1 MTELLLRSELAPLA
15 EQQRRLRLRQRLAL
29 CWGGATVL
37 GLGLLGL
44 RYAGAIS
51 TTGLGI
57 ALAVAAVGCAFFIR
71 SRVAGQ
77 QPDFRQIARDIEQ
90 RHPDL
95 HTVLLTAVEQGRD
108 PESGRLNFL
117 QERVITGA
125 LTEIKKREQLAA
137 VAPRHLFLAQAVH
150 LTALAAFV
158 VVLFNTIEFKREGQS
173 SAAAPLVKVDNRIT
187 VTPGDASVERGTPLV
202 VLARFDGTLPT
213 EAVLIIT
220 TNGVV
225 TRLPLSKNLNDPV
238 FGATLTEVKGPL
250 TYRVEYAEE
259 KTREFTVTVYEH
271 PRLER
276 ADALITYPAYTE
288 LSPKRIE
295 DTKRVS
301 AVEGSTVELTLQLNK
316 PVASARLVAKDQ
328 SIVPLLVVTN
338 QAQVQLKD
346 FRLETSQ
353 KYELQLV
360 DADGRSNKLSAQF
373 VFETLTN
380 QRPILKFIAPR
391 GDQRVS
397 PLQEMLF
404 LAEAQDD
411 YGLRN
416 FGLTYSLGGATPLE
430 LTLGSNAPARMKTN
444 FTHLLKL
451 EELHAQPDQLVT
463 YFLWADDLGP
473 DGQLRRTSSDMFF
486 AEVRPFEEIF
496 REGES
501 MNQEE
506 SQSQEKQQQQRQ
518 NEATKLAELQ
528 KQIINATWKLQRQE
542 TSAKPSEKYLSD
554 APVVLESQSRALHM
568 AQAAEAQAEDARAK
582 EALQTAQKFMETAV
596 DQLTKATNS
605 PLPLPQALAAEQA
618 AYQALLK
625 LQARETQV
633 AKAQKGKS
641 GKPQASQRNQA
652 QMDQLDL
659 KQAENRYEKEQQATP
674 EKDAA
679 QKEQAEELNRLKELA
694 QRQQDINEKLKELQT
709 ALQEAKTDKE
719 KEDLQRELKRLR
731 EEQREM
737 LADLDEM
744 KQKQEQ
750 QAQKAEKGSQSQDP
764 QAQQQMEQAR
774 QDAQKAAEALDKG
787 AVPQALAAGTRAE
800 RELEKLRDE
809 ARKKN
814 AGQFS
819 EEMKQMR
826 NEARQLAEN
835 QEAIRK
841 QLEEEATKPK
851 SLSDEGG
858 AEKIASEL
866 AEQKKAV
873 TNLLNEMRRVTEKSE
888 NAEPLLSKQL
898 YETLRKSNQGT
909 LDQSLTAAGELTKRN
924 FLKEAQPFEQRAR
937 NEIETLKQ
945 DVEKA
950 AESVLGNETEALRAA
965 KRELDQLT
973 EQLAREMA
981 RAVATNAAGSNAL
994 AAAARGLG
1002 TNGAARAA
1010 STNAANA
1017 QARLGTNAPG
1027 MAQRGTN
1034 GVAGGAFGT
1043 NGAPRLATGGTNA
1056 PSGAGQNTNALAGAG
1071 GRGTNSSGQ
1080 ELAGAPRPPSEQ
1092 NPPGGAQP
1100 GQPGQP
1106 GELGANPSGQPGQG
1120 EAKANDP
1127 SQQQASAGKPNG
1139 EPQPGQPGQPG
1150 QKGEGKGEGQDQGQ
1164 GQQQAQAQ
1172 NPGKGQPPQTPGQ
1185 QPGQPGAQP
1194 GGQPGKPGQR
1204 LSNMFK
1210 EQRGDSASQ
1219 NSNDDNG
1226 VLTGEGEF
1234 TDWSQRLSN
1243 VEEMVDKPQL
1253 RNQLEQVRDRA
1264 RAVRSEYKRV
1274 NKTPQWDLVQKDI
1287 LKPLLEVRDRLADEL
1302 SRRDSNDSLAPL
1314 DRDPVPGRYSDLV
1327 RRYYEKLGQGQ

>member
-37 GLGLLGL
+37 GLGLLGF

-57 ALAVAAVGCAFFIR
+57 GLALAAVACAFFIR
-71 SRVAGQ
+71 SRVASQ

-108 PESGRLNFL
+108 PQSGRLNYL

-125 LTEIKKREQLAA
+125 LMEIKKREQLAA
-137 VAPRHLFLAQAVH
+137 VEPRHLFLAQAAH

-158 VVLFNTIEFKREGQS
+158 LVLFNTIEFKRNGPS
-173 SAAAPLVKVDNRIT
+173 STAAPLAKVDNRIT

-220 TNGVV
+220 TNGVA

-288 LSPKRIE
+288 LPPKRIE

-328 SIVPLLVVTN
+328 SIVPLVIVTN

-373 VFETLTN
+373 VFEALTN
-380 QRPILKFIAPR
+380 QRPALKFIAPR

-473 DGQLRRTSSDMFF
+473 DGQLRRTSSDMYF

-554 APVVLESQSRALHM
+554 APVVLESQGRALDM

-582 EALQTAQKFMETAV
+582 EALQTAQKYMETAIE
-596 DQLTKATNS
+596 QLTKATNS
-605 PLPLPQALAAEQA
+605 ALPLSQALAAEQA

-641 GKPQASQRNQA
+641 GKPQPNQRNQA

-750 QAQKAEKGSQSQDP
+750 QAQKAEKGNQSQDP
-764 QAQQQMEQAR
+764 QAQQQQQQQMEQAR

-835 QEAIRK
+835 EEAIRK
-841 QLEEEATKPK
+841 QMEEEVNKPK

-873 TNLLNEMRRVTEKSE
+873 TNLLDQMRRVTEKSE

-909 LDQSLTAAGELTKRN
+909 LDQSLTAAGELSKRN
-924 FLKEAQPFEQRAR
+924 FLKEAQPFEQKAR
-937 NEIETLKQ
+937 SEIESLKQ

-950 AESVLGNETEALRAA
+950 AESVLGNETESLRRA
-965 KRELDQLT
+965 KRELDHLT
-973 EQLAREMA
+973 EELAREMA
-981 RAVATNAAGSNAL
+981 RAVATNKAGSNAL
-994 AAAARGLG
+994 AGATRGMG
-1002 TNGAARAA
+1002 TNAAARAA

-1017 QARLGTNAPG
+1017 LARLGTNAPG
-1027 MAQRGTN
+1027 LAQRGTN
-1034 GVAGGAFGT
+1034 GAAGGVPGT
-1043 NGAPRLATGGTNA
+1043 NGTQRVATGGTNL
-1056 PSGAGQNTNALAGAG
+1056 N
-1071 GRGTNSSGQ
+1071 GQ
-1080 ELAGAPRPPSEQ
+1080 ELAGTPRPPSEQ
-1092 NPPGGAQP
+1092 NPPVGSQL

-1106 GELGANPSGQPGQG
+1106 GEPGANPPGQPGQG
-1120 EAKANDP
+1120 EAKSNDP
-1127 SQQQASAGKPNG
+1127 SQQQASAGKPKG
-1139 EPQPGQPGQPG
+1139 ETQPGQPGQPG
-1150 QKGEGKGEGQDQGQ
+1150 QKGEGQQGEGKGEGKGEGQGQGQGQ

-1172 NPGKGQPPQTPGQ
+1172 NPGQGQQGQPPQTPGQ

-1204 LSNMFK
+1204 LANLFN
-1210 EQRGDSASQ
+1210 EQRGDSAGQ
-1219 NSNDDNG
+1219 NQMDENG
-1226 VLTGEGEF
+1226 VLTGGGEF
-1234 TDWSQRLSN
+1234 AEWSQRLSN
-1243 VEEMVDKPQL
+1243 VEELVDKPQL

>member
-37 GLGLLGL
+37 GLGLLGF

-57 ALAVAAVGCAFFIR
+57 GLALAAVACAFFIR
-71 SRVAGQ
+71 SRVASQ

-108 PESGRLNFL
+108 PQSGRLNYL

-125 LTEIKKREQLAA
+125 LMEIKKREQLAA
-137 VAPRHLFLAQAVH
+137 VEPRHLFLAQAAH

-158 VVLFNTIEFKREGQS
+158 LVLFNTIEFKRNGPS
-173 SAAAPLVKVDNRIT
+173 SAAAPLAKVDNRIT

-220 TNGVV
+220 TNGVA

-250 TYRVEYAEE
+250 TYRVEYAEQ
-259 KTREFTVTVYEH
+259 KTREFTVIVYEH

-288 LSPKRIE
+288 LPPKRIE

-328 SIVPLLVVTN
+328 SIVPLVIATN

-373 VFETLTN
+373 VFEALTN
-380 QRPILKFIAPR
+380 QRPVLKFIAPR

-473 DGQLRRTSSDMFF
+473 DGQLRRTSSDMYF

-554 APVVLESQSRALHM
+554 APVVLESQGRALDM

-582 EALQTAQKFMETAV
+582 EALQTAQKYMETAIE
-596 DQLTKATNS
+596 QLTKATNS
-605 PLPLPQALAAEQA
+605 ALPLSQALAAEQA

-641 GKPQASQRNQA
+641 GKPQPNQRNQA

-750 QAQKAEKGSQSQDP
+750 QAQKAEKGNQSQDP
-764 QAQQQMEQAR
+764 QAQQQQQQQMEQAR

-835 QEAIRK
+835 EEAIRK
-841 QLEEEATKPK
+841 QMEEEVNKPK

-873 TNLLNEMRRVTEKSE
+873 TNLLDQMRRVTEKSE

-898 YETLRKSNQGT
+898 YETLRKSNQGM
-909 LDQSLTAAGELTKRN
+909 LDQSLTAAGELSKRN
-924 FLKEAQPFEQRAR
+924 FLKEAQPFEQKAR
-937 NEIETLKQ
+937 SEIESLKQ

-950 AESVLGNETEALRAA
+950 AESVLGNETESLRRA
-965 KRELDQLT
+965 KRELDHLT
-973 EQLAREMA
+973 EELAREMA
-981 RAVATNAAGSNAL
+981 RAVATNTAGSNAL
-994 AAAARGLG
+994 AGAARGMG
-1002 TNGAARAA
+1002 TNAAARAA

-1017 QARLGTNAPG
+1017 LARLGTNAPG
-1027 MAQRGTN
+1027 LAQRGTN
-1034 GVAGGAFGT
+1034 GAAGGVPGT
-1043 NGAPRLATGGTNA
+1043 NGTQRVATGGTNL
-1056 PSGAGQNTNALAGAG
+1056 N
-1071 GRGTNSSGQ
+1071 GQ
-1080 ELAGAPRPPSEQ
+1080 ELAGTPRPPSEQ
-1092 NPPGGAQP
+1092 NPPVGSQL

-1106 GELGANPSGQPGQG
+1106 GEPGANPPGQPGQG
-1120 EAKANDP
+1120 EAKSNDP
-1127 SQQQASAGKPNG
+1127 SQQQASAGKPKG
-1139 EPQPGQPGQPG
+1139 ETQPGQPGQPG
-1150 QKGEGKGEGQDQGQ
+1150 QKGEGQQGEGKGEGKGEGQGQGQGQ

-1172 NPGKGQPPQTPGQ
+1172 NPGQGQQGQPPQTPGQ

-1204 LSNMFK
+1204 LANLFN
-1210 EQRGDSASQ
+1210 EQRGDSAGQ
-1219 NSNDDNG
+1219 NQMDENG
-1226 VLTGEGEF
+1226 VLTGGGEF
-1234 TDWSQRLSN
+1234 AEWSQRLSN
-1243 VEEMVDKPQL
+1243 VEELVDKPQL